1 MAIISAEEQARLD
14 SLAAIVAKMWAQGG
28 PAVRDALRYVANQML
43 SDEHSFPYEE
53 VPGVTPDIESVYHHL
68 SDLPLTGMT
77 RIVRNPDLIS
87 SLEDLMNKNER
98 EIFGS
103 AVRNSAYTM
112 FKLLPQNE
120 TSVFCHP
127 GKGATSR
134 TQPRQ
139 VAERLHRGLSYMLSV
154 HGLDAYI
161 KKADNQIR
169 SYGHTRLASL
179 VIAVAVKGER
189 SVATRIVPLWCMDN
203 HTTEV
208 GTIELDQDIPND
220 KPSTS
225 VEVET
230 DIQVWPKFEA
240 KQLRDILLKH
250 GNYIESKLRGM
261 DREELDDT
269 YEAFVDA
276 YLNNTH
282 DEGDEDEDDE
292 WDEEEDEDE
301 EDAFCTEI
309 PSRLA
314 LPVELPIVNLERPKL
329 DIRPGMRLKTK
340 KPRQSHIQ
348 NILID
353 PVWHAVDPQDENN
366 IHYFSVSIVARDT
379 VGHKAISASPLEAL
393 TISNVL
399 MQIAETNT

>member
-43 SDEHSFPYEE
+43 SDEHSFLYEE

-68 SDLPLTGMT
+68 GDLPLTGMT

-189 SVATRIVPLWCMDN
+189 SVATRIVPLWRMDD
-203 HTTEV
+203 HTEEV

-220 KPSTS
+220 QPAYSTA
-225 VEVET
+225 VET
-230 DIQVWPKFEA
+230 DSQVWQKFDAEHLIA
-240 KQLRDILLKH
+240 ILLKH
-250 GNYIESKLRGM
+250 ENHSASKLRGM

-269 YEAFVDA
+269 YEAFVDD
-276 YLNNTH
+276 YLDDNQ
-282 DEGDEDEDDE
+282 DEEEDDE
-292 WDEEEDEDE
+292 WDEEDEDE
-301 EDAFCTEI
+301 EDAFCPEI

-314 LPVELPIVNLERPKL
+314 LPIELPIVNLERQKL
-329 DIRPGMRLKTK
+329 DIRPGVRLKTK
-340 KPRQSHIQ
+340 KPKQSHIQ

-353 PVWHAVDPQDENN
+353 PVWHAVDLQDENN